1 MEQTTVTVGALG
13 LMGDP
18 TRPIKLS
25 FQNKKDAFL
34 FVNNEFHMHIR
45 KVINMCRRLRM
56 NAVITFPKD
65 IYKIAGKLPR

>member
-1 MEQTTVTVGALG
+1 MEQTTVTIGALG
-13 LMGDP
+13 FMGDP

-45 KVINMCRRLRM
+45 KVINTCRRPRM
-56 NAVITFPKD
+56 NAVITFPND